1 MQLAPFVPT
10 GLSPDALC
18 QVAVQ
23 AEPNLIDVSNYAQS
37 ALMFGDVSMES
48 EAFGVA
54 VTRREDATVDNL
66 DALERARLL
75 DVLLHAQKV
84 QMDCIEGQRTFN
96 LWAISS
102 DARDMQPRNLYLTMR
117 RLSGRFVIRLSAN

>member
-1 MQLAPFVPT
+1 MPAAPI
-10 GLSPDALC
+10 
-18 QVAVQ
+18 
-23 AEPNLIDVSNYAQS
+23 LIDVSSYAQS
-37 ALMFGDVSMES
+37 ALMFGDVSMEA

-54 VTRREDATVDNL
+54 VTRRQDAKVDNL

-117 RLSGRFVIRLSAN
+117 RLHGRFVIRLSAI